1 MATLSREKDEAKK
14 QHRDAEQ
21 AYAELF
27 EKASDIEGA
36 KDAAFRNAK
45 REMEK
50 NLRDEYTQKIDEYE
64 RRVEEEMNAFREQQ
78 IKQVH
83 EAILDI
89 HFSVPER
96 EKMKEDHEDELAR
109 LKARVDETV
118 EFHVREEVNKVKSE
132 YEKKF

>member
-1 MATLSREKDEAKK
+1 MENLEQSVATLSREKDEAKK

-45 REMEK
+45 RDIEK

-64 RRVEEEMNAFREQQ
+64 RRVEAG
-78 IKQVH
+78 
-83 EAILDI
+83 D
-89 HFSVPER
+89 ER
-96 EKMKEDHEDELAR
+96 SFA
-109 LKARVDETV
+109 KATD
-118 EFHVREEVNKVKSE
+118 
-132 YEKKF
+132 